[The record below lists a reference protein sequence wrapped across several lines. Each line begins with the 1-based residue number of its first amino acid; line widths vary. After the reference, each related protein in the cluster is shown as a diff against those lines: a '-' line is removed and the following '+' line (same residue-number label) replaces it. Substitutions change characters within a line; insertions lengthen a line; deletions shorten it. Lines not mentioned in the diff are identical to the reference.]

1 MGKGPADAALSILAA
16 ETGQREL
23 AERYREAFTA
33 EVVAKLPLGERFAL
47 SRDDVR
53 SWLRTHGHDRPP
65 GGERRRLAAAPPAD
79 DDQEPA
85 QDPEA
90 LAARARALEERER
103 RVTEREARVDALG
116 VSVGLVAE
124 VTPATWLP
132 AAPVRYQLAA
142 LVVDTGDD
150 IEEVGRALGVEP
162 EWTAAVAQGT
172 MTRVDLRHVRLVCE
186 GLRCSPYDLWGTV
199 GARSVAYAYG
209 PDDWPAQT
217 EPLIAVGGAELEP
230 VMEVDD
236 LVPWPP
242 PGGPVGPD
250 FAPEI
255 TPELMR

>member
-1 MGKGPADAALSILAA
+1 M
-16 ETGQREL
+16 
-23 AERYREAFTA
+23 
-33 EVVAKLPLGERFAL
+33 
-47 SRDDVR
+47 
-53 SWLRTHGHDRPP
+53 
-65 GGERRRLAAAPPAD
+65 
-79 DDQEPA
+79 
-85 QDPEA
+85 
-90 LAARARALEERER
+90 
-103 RVTEREARVDALG
+103 TEREARVDALG

-124 VTPATWLP
+124 VASATWLP
-132 AAPVRYQLAA
+132 ASPVRYQLEA

-150 IEEVGRALGVEP
+150 VEEVGRALGVEP
-162 EWTAAVAQGT
+162 EWAAAVAQGT

-209 PDDWPAQT
+209 PDDWPVQT
-217 EPLIAVGGAELEP
+217 EPLTATGGIELAP

-236 LVPWPP
+236 LGPWPP